1 MDFSRIFEVL
11 GFYRNF
17 SWFYFTNLMQC
28 GFLMHRLS
36 GPKNRIT
43 RVFNR
48 VFSTSI
54 CQQISRKFWNLSPP
68 NRRPM
73 SFTDNPI
80 VWLMNEIPHMLSK
93 TKMLKCFFKYFSTHC
108 AAMYAAEKMLPL
120 LPNKAISKHVW
131 VELIHFQILYGHEL
145 ITFSCLSHFI
155 FNYLPI
161 SISSGHGA
169 LTRSNPFYL
178 S

>member
-1 MDFSRIFEVL
+1 
-11 GFYRNF
+11 
-17 SWFYFTNLMQC
+17 
-28 GFLMHRLS
+28 
-36 GPKNRIT
+36 
-43 RVFNR
+43 
-48 VFSTSI
+48 
-54 CQQISRKFWNLSPP
+54 
-68 NRRPM
+68 M
-73 SFTDNPI
+73 SYSDDLI

-93 TKMLKCFFKYFSTHC
+93 TKMLKCSFKYFSTNC

-155 FNYLPI
+155 FNYLSASLAVMVHSLVQIRFICLNWWQFSKKILHTQKKILDLGWIQETVPDKL
-161 SISSGHGA
+161 SIGSFLGKPC
-169 LTRSNPFYL
+169 LNKNPQPCCTV

>member
-1 MDFSRIFEVL
+1 
-11 GFYRNF
+11 
-17 SWFYFTNLMQC
+17 
-28 GFLMHRLS
+28 
-36 GPKNRIT
+36 
-43 RVFNR
+43 
-48 VFSTSI
+48 
-54 CQQISRKFWNLSPP
+54 
-68 NRRPM
+68 
-73 SFTDNPI
+73 
-80 VWLMNEIPHMLSK
+80 MLSK

-155 FNYLPI
+155 FNYLSASLAVMVHSLVQICFICLNWWQFSKKIFRTLKIILDLGWIQKTVPDKL
-161 SISSGHGA
+161 SICYFLGEPCQNK
-169 LTRSNPFYL
+169 NPQPCCTV